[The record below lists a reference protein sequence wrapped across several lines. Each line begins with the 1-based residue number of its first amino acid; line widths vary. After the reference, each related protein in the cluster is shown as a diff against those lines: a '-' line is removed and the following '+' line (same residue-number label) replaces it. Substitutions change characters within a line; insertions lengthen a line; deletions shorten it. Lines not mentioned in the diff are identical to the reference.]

1 MTIYTKTMTQA
12 LKEVYLGEDNMD
24 LMKKAA
30 GGAMQP
36 IKFKDGKLKVDSFT
50 ASAIM
55 AVYKAVNPK
64 NKKSIEQMVNT
75 GTKAQMMKL
84 QSLAM
89 KQIKSG
95 DELEHDGEELDEGY
109 SKKEI
114 KMAIGIASDPRYKQG
129 NYSGAVKAIE
139 KIKKG
144 LSQEKQVAAVLK
156 RQNEEVE
163 LDEVFDFVLLDKDNK
178 IVGRHT
184 GKDAKKNAEFQKKS
198 AHLAPM
204 SASKS
209 DIKKMKIVPISP
221 KDKKDIG
228 DTVLAIGEE
237 IELDEEVS
245 VKDFDALKKGDTIT
259 LDYKSAMSSG
269 KGTFTVTAKNKVAK
283 GKVEKV
289 TLKNVKN
296 PGGVKHFLYKR
307 DDKVSFAQGDMG
319 ASVVG
324 FKKEEVELD
333 EGKMKD
339 LSMKIDDIVAK
350 MKKDKNMKGFA
361 DKFKKDAMKS
371 MDIEKSLEKVLPD
384 YIAGKEIQKLMG
396 EDMTVTGATKGGE
409 ITEKDIKYVEKE
421 LHRLGITDARVSQN
435 EMDFS
440 KINIETKRSDKDV
453 KKAFD
458 RSKMTV
464 TYVDEKRD
472 IDPADID
479 HDATDD
485 DVKSADKNI
494 IMQMRKVVSLR
505 GNFKVEFR
513 DGKKQKIDPKIA
525 MAVQDK
531 FQKLRKPDDKEK
543 FMKKA
548 AASYKEMLAA
558 LKESLEEE
566 RLNELSNSLAYARKK
581 GWTNRKDPPKDAYK
595 RGLAKHRAQE
605 KPQGEST
612 VKEGT
617 WALPDTP
624 KLKAGLK
631 KLMQKPIPLG
641 KDGDNATD
649 EIGKYIGDDGLYD
662 ALYDAGK
669 KDGPKADARPVIR
682 GWMDREFVDSWKKY
696 RIESRTILERID
708 NKIQA
713 RKNG

>member
-1 MTIYTKTMTQA
+1 
-12 LKEVYLGEDNMD
+12 
-24 LMKKAA
+24 MKN
-30 GGAMQP
+30 
-36 IKFKDGKLKVDSFT
+36 I
-50 ASAIM
+50 
-55 AVYKAVNPK
+55 
-64 NKKSIEQMVNT
+64 
-75 GTKAQMMKL
+75 
-84 QSLAM
+84 
-89 KQIKSG
+89 
-95 DELEHDGEELDEGY
+95 
-109 SKKEI
+109 
-114 KMAIGIASDPRYKQG
+114 
-129 NYSGAVKAIE
+129 VK
-139 KIKKG
+139 
-144 LSQEKQVAAVLK
+144 
-156 RQNEEVE
+156 EEVE
-163 LDEVFDFVLLDKDNK
+163 LNEVFDFVLLDKDNK
-178 IVGRHT
+178 IVGRYS
-184 GKDAKKNAEFQKKS
+184 GSNAKKAAESGKKS
-198 AHLAPM
+198 AHLPPM
-204 SASKS
+204 SIPKNEVG
-209 DIKKMKIVPISP
+209 KMKIVPISP

-237 IELDEEVS
+237 VELDEEVS

-259 LDYKSAMSSG
+259 VEYKSAMSSG

-324 FKKEEVELD
+324 FKKEEVELE
-333 EGKMKD
+333 EGRMKELQGYID
-339 LSMKIDDIVAK
+339 DKKSPEWISKKMKIDVKTI
-350 MKKDKNMKGFA
+350 
-361 DKFKKDAMKS
+361 KS
-371 MDIEKSLEKVLPD
+371 
-384 YIAGKEIQKLMG
+384 LMG

-531 FQKLRKPDDKEK
+531 FQKLRRADDKEK

-566 RLNELSNSLAYARKK
+566 QKQRMGADGIPCRKTCWTQAGKKPK
-581 GWTNRKDPPKDAYK
+581 GI
-595 RGLAKHRAQE
+595 
-605 KPQGEST
+605 
-612 VKEGT
+612 KEGT
-617 WALPDTP
+617 WALPDSS

-641 KDGDNATD
+641 KDGDNAID

-662 ALYDAGK
+662 DLYDAGK

-708 NKIQA
+708 KKIQA

>member
-1 MTIYTKTMTQA
+1 MTIYTKTMSQA

-30 GGAMQP
+30 GGAMQT
-36 IKFKDGKLKVDSFT
+36 IKFKDGKLKMDSFT

-55 AVYKAVNPK
+55 GVYKAVNPK
-64 NKKSIEQMVNT
+64 NKKSIEKMINT
-75 GTKAQMMKL
+75 GTKAQIMKL
-84 QSLAM
+84 QSMAM
-89 KQIKSG
+89 RAIKSG

-237 IELDEEVS
+237 IELDENFRKLAMKGIGTET
-245 VKDFDALKKGDTIT
+245 KKGAKVGLKT
-259 LDYKSAMSSG
+259 DYYLPKNGDKSFGKIIRVSSSG
-269 KGTFTVTAKNKVAK
+269 YEIQDEKTKKIHKFKFYDPMNDPTSVRGT
-283 GKVEKV
+283 
-289 TLKNVKN
+289 
-296 PGGVKHFLYKR
+296 R
-307 DDKVSFAQGDMG
+307 
-319 ASVVG
+319 
-324 FKKEEVELD
+324 EEVELD

-409 ITEKDIKYVEKE
+409 ITEKDIKYVEKD

>member
-1 MTIYTKTMTQA
+1 MSEAYQEVN
-12 LKEVYLGEDNMD
+12 LQKEKKYILTPGGFPLLLEDNMD

-30 GGAMQP
+30 GGAMQT

-156 RQNEEVE
+156 KQNEEV
-163 LDEVFDFVLLDKDNK
+163 
-178 IVGRHT
+178 
-184 GKDAKKNAEFQKKS
+184 
-198 AHLAPM
+198 
-204 SASKS
+204 
-209 DIKKMKIVPISP
+209 
-221 KDKKDIG
+221 
-228 DTVLAIGEE
+228 
-237 IELDEEVS
+237 ELDEEVS

-259 LDYKSAMSSG
+259 VEYKSAMSSG

-289 TLKNVKN
+289 TLKSVKN

-324 FKKEEVELD
+324 FKKEEVELE
-333 EGKMKD
+333 EGRMKELQGYID
-339 LSMKIDDIVAK
+339 DKKSPEWISKKMKIDVKTI
-350 MKKDKNMKGFA
+350 
-361 DKFKKDAMKS
+361 KS
-371 MDIEKSLEKVLPD
+371 
-384 YIAGKEIQKLMG
+384 LMG
-396 EDMTVTGATKGGE
+396 EDITVTGATKGGE

-548 AASYKEMLAA
+548 AASYKEMLSA

-566 RLNELSNSLAYARKK
+566 QKQRMGADGIPCRKTCWTQGGKKPK
-581 GWTNRKDPPKDAYK
+581 GI
-595 RGLAKHRAQE
+595 
-605 KPQGEST
+605 
-612 VKEGT
+612 KEGT

-641 KDGDNATD
+641 KDGDSATD
-649 EIGKYIGDDGLYD
+649 AIGKYIGDDGLYD

-696 RIESRTILERID
+696 RIESRTILDRID